1 MGGVSDG
8 YRLVWFHHLHK
19 SAGTLIVNI
28 ALRNGE
34 VPYPSHGNGN
44 PKGGDGVLLPIWEYG
59 GVALGSFIDECER
72 EGVTFVATEHGAPDF
87 GVLIG
92 DPRVLLVTC
101 LRDPLKRCASNFN
114 YAYYSG
120 YTDAPSM
127 VDFALEPN
135 VHMSDNYYTRMFSR
149 MEQLPLVGIG
159 EESLSSALE
168 TVSGFD
174 LVLSTDPSHMD
185 IASAMSE
192 SLGWVGMGSVD
203 RHSTFGDGWRMV
215 NLLKKLQFGRLLRY
229 VSKRDM
235 SEGVD
240 SLRPNYELDY
250 RMMAELF

>member
-1 MGGVSDG
+1 M
-8 YRLVWFHHLHK
+8 
-19 SAGTLIVNI
+19 A
-28 ALRNGE
+28 
-34 VPYPSHGNGN
+34 
-44 PKGGDGVLLPIWEYG
+44 
-59 GVALGSFIDECER
+59 
-72 EGVTFVATEHGAPDF
+72 
-87 GVLIG
+87 
-92 DPRVLLVTC
+92 
-101 LRDPLKRCASNFN
+101 
-114 YAYYSG
+114 
-120 YTDAPSM
+120 
-127 VDFALEPN
+127 DFALEPN

-185 IASAMSE
+185 MASAMSE
-192 SLGWVGMGSVD
+192 SLGWVGMGDVD

-215 NLLKKLQFGRLLRY
+215 NMLKKLQFGRLLRY
-229 VSKRDM
+229 VSRRDM